1 MTRKLAVAAVLLA
14 LSPASISAETERVAE
29 GSGASPDAANAVQS
43 AAAPAGYDAREEM
56 TLTFMFHIDED
67 LAEQDVFIERV
78 PGSGEV
84 YRPTGATKDMD
95 APLYAP
101 AAPVPHTPLQTENTG
116 PWPKGKPL
124 GITLG
129 EWFSAKG
136 AGTYSCE
143 NGVGK
148 VDIAFENLVPN
159 GVYTM
164 WHDFAVWPPTGP
176 LPGLLRSPLRCAGR
190 IGKHLP
196 RGRPGPGPVRA
207 DDHPLLAA
215 VRRAADLRACHRLAQ
230 RRQDPRL
237 PARRVLDR
245 DPRADVRAAAQ
256 ADRPVKTTR
265 GGARAPP
272 RHFRSRAP
280 SLETPCRRGIA
291 SGTRPGRSVVSCDRS
306 LRGRRY
312 PCGNVP

>member
-1 MTRKLAVAAVLLA
+1 MNTKLAIAAVLFA
-14 LSPASISAETERVAE
+14 LSPGLACAETGRAE
-29 GSGASPDAANAVQS
+29 EDSGGPLDASDAVQS

-67 LAEQDVFIERV
+67 LTEQDVFIERV

-95 APLYAP
+95 APLYAA

-148 VDIAFENLVPN
+148 VNIAFENLVPN

-164 WHDFAVWPPTGP
+164 WHDFAVWPPTDPFLGFYDLPFGARDGSENTFRADAEGRAQFVRTITPCLQLSGEQLISELAIAWHSDGKTHGSLPGEFSTATHVQMYVP
-176 LPGLLRSPLRCAGR
+176 LPKRTGL
-190 IGKHLP
+190 
-196 RGRPGPGPVRA
+196 
-207 DDHPLLAA
+207 
-215 VRRAADLRACHRLAQ
+215 
-230 RRQDPRL
+230 
-237 PARRVLDR
+237 
-245 DPRADVRAAAQ
+245 
-256 ADRPVKTTR
+256 
-265 GGARAPP
+265 
-272 RHFRSRAP
+272 
-280 SLETPCRRGIA
+280 
-291 SGTRPGRSVVSCDRS
+291 
-306 LRGRRY
+306 
-312 PCGNVP
+312 